1 MQIFRLSTAC
11 MKIPKVLVSFF
22 KPRVSFFCAKYIMF
36 DLKKCRGVI
45 SHDTGGLKNDMVWKI
60 TRRIW
65 QIFTRTLESVKIG
78 TLMRAFFPK

>member
-1 MQIFRLSTAC
+1 
-11 MKIPKVLVSFF
+11 
-22 KPRVSFFCAKYIMF
+22 MF

-45 SHDTGGLKNDMVWKI
+45 SHDTGGLENDMVWKM